1 MLKLA
6 VRLAALVLTVWCW
19 RSVRTGTFSAAWSIA
34 IMWGGVALVPLVAF
48 AGRYVLDHRPQLER
62 EGWVTTA
69 VHYAE
74 AILLGCAVMVALGFG
89 KEHPIATIP
98 LPRYISQPF
107 LQAIGAFLI
116 ATILNLAIQG
126 LGAPFAV
133 ALTKKIADGWL
144 YSRTR
149 NPMVLGTL
157 VFAVVL
163 GFWLQ
168 SLHVV
173 LWAAAWLS
181 PAWLIFVRVY
191 EERELE
197 LRFGAPYLDYKR
209 QTPFLWPRMRSTQRA
224 RSRDAGHAA
233 IMGG

>member
-6 VRLAALVLTVWCW
+6 VRLAAFAFTVWCW
-19 RSVRTGTFSAAWSIA
+19 RSVRAATFSAAWSLA
-34 IMWGGVALVPLVAF
+34 IMWGGVALAPLVAF
-48 AGRYVLDHRPQLER
+48 AGRYLLDRRPQLER

-74 AILLGCAVMVALGFG
+74 MILLGCAVMVALGFG
-89 KEHPIATIP
+89 KEHPIVTIP
-98 LPRYISQPF
+98 LPRDISYFF
-107 LQAIGAFLI
+107 LLVIGAFVT
-116 ATILNLAIQG
+116 ATVLNLAIQG

-133 ALTKKIADGWL
+133 ALSKKIADGWL

-149 NPMVLGTL
+149 NPMALGCL
-157 VFAVVL
+157 LFAVVL
-163 GFWLQ
+163 GFRLQ

-181 PAWLIFVRVY
+181 PAWLILVRVY

-197 LRFGAPYLDYKR
+197 LRFGEPYRDYRR
-209 QTPFLWPRMRSTQRA
+209 QTPFLWPRWRRA
-224 RSRDAGHAA
+224 PRP
-233 IMGG
+233 

>member
-6 VRLAALVLTVWCW
+6 ARLAAFALTVWCW
-19 RSVRTGTFSAAWSIA
+19 RSVRTGTFSAAWSAA
-34 IMWGGVALVPLVAF
+34 IMWGGVGLAPLAAL
-48 AGRYVLDHRPQLER
+48 AGRYVLDRRPQLDR
-62 EGWVTTA
+62 EGWVTAA

-74 AILLGCAVMVALGFG
+74 AILLGCALMVSLGFG
-89 KEHPIATIP
+89 KEHPIMTIP
-98 LPRYISQPF
+98 LPTDISYFF
-107 LQAIGAFLI
+107 LLAFGAFVT
-116 ATILNLAIQG
+116 ATVLNLAIQG

-133 ALTKKIADGWL
+133 ALSKKVADGWL

-173 LWAAAWLS
+173 LWAVAWLS

-197 LRFGAPYLDYKR
+197 LRFDGPYLDYPR
-209 QTPFLWPRMRSTQRA
+209 RTPVLWPRLRSAPRP
-224 RSRDAGHAA
+224 
-233 IMGG
+233 